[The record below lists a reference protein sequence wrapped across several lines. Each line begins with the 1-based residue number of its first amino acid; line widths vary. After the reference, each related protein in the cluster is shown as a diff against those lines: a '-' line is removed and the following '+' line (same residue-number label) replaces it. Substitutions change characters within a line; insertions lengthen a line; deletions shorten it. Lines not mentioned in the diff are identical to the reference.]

1 MSKRLRVLLV
11 TDWMPR
17 PGGAEGYA
25 DSLRAGLSAAG
36 DDVRLLTSSAGSA
49 AHGTANFVAYGTSR
63 RAAQVGLQIVNP
75 FAIHQAWAAVR
86 SFQPD
91 VALVHLFA
99 YHLSPA
105 VLWPLR
111 AVPTVMMVLDYKILC
126 PLGSKLLPTGEICSQ
141 RAGTICWQAGC
152 LSLPHWIRDS
162 TRYVGIGRA
171 VRQAHLVL
179 ACSRHMQRELE
190 MHGIASE
197 PIGLPIANPG
207 RAFERR
213 PSRDPHFIFCG
224 RLSVE
229 KGVPLLIR
237 AFARLHAHM
246 PLARLT
252 IVGDGPLRN
261 EVESAVLARDLQQA
275 VTFTGWLDSAG
286 IDRQLETAWA
296 LVAPSVWAEP
306 LGLVGPE
313 AVIRSVPV
321 IASST
326 GGFAE
331 TIENEVSG
339 LLFPNG
345 DELAL
350 YRALERIASGRAFPS
365 HLLDTEVVARVTRL
379 FSIEGHI
386 VKLRAHLHHVID
398 RAHAALSK

>member
-17 PGGAEGYA
+17 PGGAEAYA
-25 DSLRAGLSAAG
+25 GLIRAGLTAAG
-36 DDVRLLTSSAGSA
+36 DNVRLLTSGAGSA
-49 AHGTANFVAYGTSR
+49 AHGTADFVAYGTTR

-75 FAIHQAWAAVR
+75 FATYQAWAAVR

-111 AVPTVMMVLDYKILC
+111 SLPTVLMVLDYKIIC
-126 PLGSKLLPTGEICSQ
+126 PLGSKLLPTGEMCAQ
-141 RAGTICWQAGC
+141 HAGTICWQAGC
-152 LSLPHWIRDS
+152 LSLPHWLRDS
-162 TRYVGIGRA
+162 IRYVGIGRA
-171 VRQAHLVL
+171 IRQPDLVL

-190 MHGIASE
+190 AHGIASE
-197 PIGLPIANPG
+197 VLTLPVVEPG
-207 RAFERR
+207 RAFKRK
-213 PSRDPHFIFCG
+213 PSRDPHFVFCG

-229 KGVPLLIR
+229 KGVPLLVR
-237 AFARLHAHM
+237 AFARLHANI

-252 IVGDGPLRN
+252 IVGDGPLRK
-261 EVESAVLARDLQQA
+261 EVESAVRARDLRDA
-275 VTFTGWLDSAG
+275 VTFTGWLNPAG
-286 IDRQLETAWA
+286 VDQQLETAWA

-306 LGLVGPE
+306 LGMVGPE

-321 IASST
+321 IASNT

-331 TIENEVSG
+331 TIEDEVSG

-345 DELAL
+345 HELAL
-350 YRALERIASGRAFPS
+350 YRALERVATRTAFPS
-365 HLLDTEVVARVTRL
+365 HLLDPDVVARAMRS
-379 FSIEGHI
+379 FSIERHI
-386 VKLRAHLHHVID
+386 VNLRAHLCYVVD
-398 RAHAALSK
+398 RAVA

>member
-17 PGGAEGYA
+17 PGGAEAYA
-25 DSLRAGLSAAG
+25 SLIRAGLTAAG
-36 DDVRLLTSSAGSA
+36 DNVRLLTSGAGSA
-49 AHGTANFVAYGTSR
+49 GHGTADFVAYGTTR
-63 RAAQVGLQIVNP
+63 RAAQVGLQIANP
-75 FAIHQAWAAVR
+75 FATYQAWAAVR

-111 AVPTVMMVLDYKILC
+111 SLPTVMMVLDYKIIC
-126 PLGSKLLPTGEICSQ
+126 PLGSKLLPTGEMCAQ
-141 RAGTICWQAGC
+141 HPGTICWQAGC
-152 LSLPHWIRDS
+152 LSLPHWLRDS
-162 TRYVGIGRA
+162 IRYVGIGRA
-171 VRQAHLVL
+171 VRQSDLVL
-179 ACSRHMQRELE
+179 ACSRHMQRELGA
-190 MHGIASE
+190 HGIASE
-197 PIGLPIANPG
+197 ALTLPVVEHGP
-207 RAFERR
+207 AFERK
-213 PSRDPHFIFCG
+213 PSRDPHFVFCG

-229 KGVPLLIR
+229 KGVPLLVR
-237 AFARLHAHM
+237 AFARLHAHI

-261 EVESAVLARDLQQA
+261 EVESAVLARDLHDA
-275 VTFTGWLDSAG
+275 VTFTGWLDPAG
-286 IDRQLETAWA
+286 VERQLETAWA

-306 LGLVGPE
+306 LGMVGPE

-321 IASST
+321 IASSV

-331 TIENEVSG
+331 TIEEEVSG

-350 YRALERIASGRAFPS
+350 HRALERVATGTAFPS
-365 HLLDTEVVARVTRL
+365 HLLDPDVVARATRS
-379 FSIEGHI
+379 FSIERHI
-386 VKLRAHLHHVID
+386 VNLRAHLCHVVD
-398 RAHAALSK
+398 SAAA

>member
-1 MSKRLRVLLV
+1 M
-11 TDWMPR
+11 
-17 PGGAEGYA
+17 
-25 DSLRAGLSAAG
+25 
-36 DDVRLLTSSAGSA
+36 TSGAGSA
-49 AHGTANFVAYGTSR
+49 AHGTADFVAYGTTR

-75 FAIHQAWAAVR
+75 FATYQAWAAVR

-91 VALVHLFA
+91 VALVHMFA

-111 AVPTVMMVLDYKILC
+111 SVPTVMMVLDYKIIC
-126 PLGSKLLPTGEICSQ
+126 PLGSKLLPTGEICKQ
-141 RAGTICWQAGC
+141 QAGTICWQAGC

-162 TRYVGIGRA
+162 VRYVGIGLA
-171 VRQAHLVL
+171 IRQPHLVL
-179 ACSRHMQRELE
+179 ACSRYMQRELE
-190 MHGIASE
+190 EHGIASE
-197 PIGLPIANPG
+197 PLALPVAGPG
-207 RAFERR
+207 RAFERK
-213 PSRDPHFIFCG
+213 PSRDPHFVFCG

-229 KGVPLLIR
+229 KGVPLLVR

-261 EVESAVLARDLQQA
+261 EVESAVLARDLRDA
-275 VTFTGWLDSAG
+275 VTFTGWLDPTG
-286 IDRQLETAWA
+286 VDRQLETAWA

-306 LGLVGPE
+306 LGMVGPE

-331 TIENEVSG
+331 TIEDEVSG

-350 YRALERIASGRAFPS
+350 HCALERVATGTAFPS
-365 HLLDTEVVARVTRL
+365 HLLDPNVVARVTRS
-379 FSIEGHI
+379 FSIEWHI
-386 VKLRAHLHHVID
+386 AKLRAHLHHVVD
-398 RAHAALSK
+398 RAAADLPK